1 MVAGVFVLGGC
12 LGEESS
18 GARGASATASP
29 SKSASPS
36 PSPSESRPLTTSQL
50 KALLLRD
57 TDMPQTDGTS
67 EQAPAPEYPRIAS
80 KRPDCQKVLDALVM
94 HDASTSVIQDWW
106 QDDRWSARTWLASFS
121 GTGAQEQFRLLEEG
135 LESCESLRGQT
146 PEGKLNSRVAVSTA
160 PALGDEAVAFELS
173 MEGPDG
179 TTLTDRHVFVRVGSL
194 TADISDR
201 GTEHTEPFPLDALV
215 DKQVARLTRSPSA

>member
-1 MVAGVFVLGGC
+1 M
-12 LGEESS
+12 
-18 GARGASATASP
+18 
-29 SKSASPS
+29 
-36 PSPSESRPLTTSQL
+36 TTPQL

-135 LESCESLRGQT
+135 LESCESLQGKT
-146 PEGKLNSRVAVSTA
+146 PEGRLDSRVAVSTA

-201 GTEHTEPFPLDALV
+201 GTEHTAPFPLDALV